1 MPLIKFPKI
10 PDLPGVPALPR
21 LGIKLPGILKIGLGL
36 LQNKLFGSL
45 KTGGKWGIFDKNGKQ
60 LGVPDNGSIFKSIA
74 NFIGLGGLFPTG
86 GVYSTGAVE
95 YSKETKISDFPV
107 EKGSFASYN
116 KVEQPS
122 NPTVTYLMTG
132 SESERK
138 KFLEAV
144 DKACKS
150 TDLYSIVTPEATY
163 IGHNIEHYNYSRTSV
178 QGVTLLKVEIGLRE
192 VRQVSALYVKTEK
205 PPITAPKLPSAK
217 SSLDSGKSQLKNA
230 GASTLKKLASKL
242 PGLASTALN
251 AATKLIR

>member
-10 PDLPGVPALPR
+10 PDLPGVPSLPR

-45 KTGGKWGIFDKNGKQ
+45 KKGGEWGIFDKNGKQ

-74 NFIGLGGLFPTG
+74 NFIGLGGLFTTG
-86 GVYSTGAVE
+86 GVYSTGGVE
-95 YSKETKISDFPV
+95 YGKETKISDFPV

-122 NPTVTYLMTG
+122 APTVTFFMSG

-138 KFLEAV
+138 KFLEAI

-150 TDLYSIVTPEATY
+150 TDLYSLVTPEATY
-163 IGHNIEHYNYSRTSV
+163 INHSIEHYNYSRTSA
-178 QGVTLLKVEIGLRE
+178 QGMTLLKVEVGLKE
-192 VRQVSALYVKTEK
+192 IRQVSAIYAKTEK
-205 PPITAPKLPSAK
+205 PPITTPKLPSAK
-217 SSLDSGKSQLKNA
+217 GLLNA
-230 GASTLKKLASKL
+230 GKIQAKL
-242 PGLASTALN
+242 PDVSLLVKTATALPN
-251 AATKLIR
+251 FAQKASSFVTGLIR